1 MLRTLFFLFVSLSFL
16 FGGEVAIVKKLSG
29 DVFAQDSKMMKK
41 LSIGHKVQEYDVII
55 TKQNS
60 SVGMIFEDGTMVSL
74 GENSVLSINKYLFRP
89 SLKEF
94 SFDIDMR
101 KGLATYESGKMGK
114 LAPESV
120 KFRIPEGTIGIRG
133 TKFYVEVK

>member
-1 MLRTLFFLFVSLSFL
+1 MLRTLFVIFVFTSSLFS
-16 FGGEVAIVKKLSG
+16 GDVAIVKKVSG
-29 DVFAQDSKMMKK
+29 DVFAKHSQTMKK
-41 LSIGHKVQEYDVII
+41 LSIGQKIQEYDIII

-60 SVGMIFEDGTMVSL
+60 SVGMIFEDGTIVSL

-94 SFDIDMR
+94 SFDVDMR

-114 LAPESV
+114 LSPESV

>member
-1 MLRTLFFLFVSLSFL
+1 
-16 FGGEVAIVKKLSG
+16 VKKLSG